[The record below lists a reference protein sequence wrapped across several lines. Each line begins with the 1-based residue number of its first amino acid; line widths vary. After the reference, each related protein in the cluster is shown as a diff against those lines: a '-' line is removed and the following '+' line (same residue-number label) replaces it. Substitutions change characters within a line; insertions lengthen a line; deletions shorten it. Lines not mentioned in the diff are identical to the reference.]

1 MSERRLYIYYFLLL
15 IVLCS
20 WVSHTSAPPMPLRLG
35 YLLALV
41 LPAVIKAPN
50 MLVPVLVCFTA
61 LGTYGIS
68 CSYMPT
74 EKWIYLLIVAVSL
87 FFVSSKLK
95 LCQKPPTILVV
106 FCAYVCI
113 IDFIHGEELVNIDYS
128 LLIVLLSFFF
138 VSKSGYERNSYML
151 GFMIITIILSL
162 FFFTYG
168 QSAAVEVSETGRRSW
183 VDPNYFG
190 NVCGMGVVLA
200 YNIIVNKLAPG
211 KFLNKIAML
220 AVPLGM
226 LLLVMNASRG
236 AFLSMG
242 VAIVLITMFS
252 KVDLK
257 KKIGVAALIA
267 IGMVVMYYLGAFDVL
282 SGRLMEEDD
291 TGNGRTVIWE
301 AKMLGYMSGD
311 AYEKIFGIGYQNG
324 FFLAIPGGFGFHNDY
339 LAFLVDYGVVGLI
352 LFFCIIVYPLKL
364 VANVPSKRPIV
375 SSLLAFILICSMT
388 LEPFTLGNL
397 TYWYFYML
405 IVLFA
410 RWNHPVATARRT

>member
-1 MSERRLYIYYFLLL
+1 MSERRLYIYYFFLL

-20 WVSHTSAPPMPLRLG
+20 WVSPTSAPPMPLRLV

-41 LPAVIKAPN
+41 LPAIFKAPN
-50 MLVPVLVCFTA
+50 MLVPVLACFTA

-74 EKWIYLLIVAVSL
+74 EKWIYLLIIAASL
-87 FFVSSKLK
+87 FIVSSRLK
-95 LCQKPPTILVV
+95 SCQRPPIIFVV
-106 FCAYVCI
+106 FCLYVCF
-113 IDFIHGEELVNIDYS
+113 IDLVNGEELVNIDYS
-128 LLIVLLSFFF
+128 LLIVLISFFF
-138 VSKSGYERNSYML
+138 VSKNGSEKYSYIL
-151 GFMIITIILSL
+151 AFMIITIILSI

-168 QSAAVEVSETGRRSW
+168 QSSAIEVSETGRRSW
-183 VDPNYFG
+183 IDPNYFG

-200 YNIIVNKLAPG
+200 YNIVVNRLSPNKS
-211 KFLNKIAML
+211 FSKIAML
-220 AVPLGM
+220 TVPMGM

-242 VAIVLITMFS
+242 LAIVVITLFS
-252 KVDLK
+252 KVKIK
-257 KKIGVAALIA
+257 KKIGIAVLVAL
-267 IGMVVMYYLGAFDVL
+267 GVLVMYSLGAFDLL
-282 SGRLMEEDD
+282 SERLMDEDD
-291 TGNGRTVIWE
+291 TGNGRTLIWE
-301 AKMLGYMSGD
+301 AKMLGYMSGNTC
-311 AYEKIFGIGYQNG
+311 EKFFGIGYKEG

-352 LFFCIIVYPLKL
+352 LFLGIIVYPLKL
-364 VANVPSKRPIV
+364 VANIPSKRPIV
-375 SSLLAFILICSMT
+375 ISLLVFILICSMT

-410 RWNHPVATARRT
+410 RWDKTTIK

>member
-20 WVSHTSAPPMPLRLG
+20 WVSPTSAPPMPLRLG

-41 LPAVIKAPN
+41 LPAVTKAPN

-95 LCQKPPTILVV
+95 LCQRPPTILVV

-200 YNIIVNKLAPG
+200 YNIIVNQLAPG
-211 KFLNKIAML
+211 KFLTKIAML

-257 KKIGVAALIA
+257 KKIGVAILIA
-267 IGMVVMYYLGAFDVL
+267 IGMVVMFYLGAFDVL

-375 SSLLAFILICSMT
+375 SSLLAFILVCSMT

-410 RWNHPVATARRT
+410 RWNHPVSSK

>member
-1 MSERRLYIYYFLLL
+1 
-15 IVLCS
+15 
-20 WVSHTSAPPMPLRLG
+20 
-35 YLLALV
+35 
-41 LPAVIKAPN
+41 
-50 MLVPVLVCFTA
+50 
-61 LGTYGIS
+61 
-68 CSYMPT
+68 
-74 EKWIYLLIVAVSL
+74 
-87 FFVSSKLK
+87 
-95 LCQKPPTILVV
+95 
-106 FCAYVCI
+106 
-113 IDFIHGEELVNIDYS
+113 
-128 LLIVLLSFFF
+128 
-138 VSKSGYERNSYML
+138 
-151 GFMIITIILSL
+151 MIITIILSL

-211 KFLNKIAML
+211 KFLTKIAML

-257 KKIGVAALIA
+257 KKIGVAILIA

-375 SSLLAFILICSMT
+375 SSLLAFILVCSMT

-410 RWNHPVATARRT
+410 RWNHPVSSK

>member
-20 WVSHTSAPPMPLRLG
+20 WVSPTSAPPMPLRLG

-41 LPAVIKAPN
+41 LPAVTKAPN

-95 LCQKPPTILVV
+95 LCQRPPTILVV

-211 KFLNKIAML
+211 KFLTKIAML
-220 AVPLGM
+220 AVPFGM

-257 KKIGVAALIA
+257 KKIGVAILIA

-375 SSLLAFILICSMT
+375 SSLLAFILVCSMT

-410 RWNHPVATARRT
+410 RWNHPVSSK

>member
-1 MSERRLYIYYFLLL
+1 
-15 IVLCS
+15 
-20 WVSHTSAPPMPLRLG
+20 MPLRLG

-257 KKIGVAALIA
+257 KKIGVAALIS

>member
-1 MSERRLYIYYFLLL
+1 
-15 IVLCS
+15 
-20 WVSHTSAPPMPLRLG
+20 
-35 YLLALV
+35 
-41 LPAVIKAPN
+41 

-257 KKIGVAALIA
+257 KKIGVAALIS

>member
-1 MSERRLYIYYFLLL
+1 MSERRLYRYYFLLL

-20 WVSHTSAPPMPLRLG
+20 WVSPTLAPPMPLRLV
-35 YLLALV
+35 YLIALV
-41 LPAVIKAPN
+41 LPAILKAPQ
-50 MLVPVLVCFTA
+50 MLVPVLACFTA

-74 EKWIYLLIVAVSL
+74 EKWIYLLIIAASL
-87 FFVSSKLK
+87 FIVSSRLK
-95 LCQKPPTILVV
+95 SCQRPPIIFVV
-106 FCAYVCI
+106 FCLYVCF
-113 IDFIHGEELVNIDYS
+113 IDLVNGEELVNIDYS
-128 LLIVLLSFFF
+128 LLIVLISFFF
-138 VSKSGYERNSYML
+138 VSKNGSEKYSYIL
-151 GFMIITIILSL
+151 AFMIITIILSI

-168 QSAAVEVSETGRRSW
+168 QSSAIEVSETGRRSW
-183 VDPNYFG
+183 IDPNYFG

-200 YNIIVNKLAPG
+200 YNIVVNRLSPNKS
-211 KFLNKIAML
+211 FSKIAML
-220 AVPLGM
+220 TVPMGM

-242 VAIVLITMFS
+242 LAIVVITLFS
-252 KVDLK
+252 KVKIK
-257 KKIGVAALIA
+257 KKIGIAVLVAL
-267 IGMVVMYYLGAFDVL
+267 GVLVMYSLGAFDLL
-282 SGRLMEEDD
+282 SERLMDEDD
-291 TGNGRTVIWE
+291 TGNGRTLIWE

-311 AYEKIFGIGYQNG
+311 TYEKLFGIGYQGG

-352 LFFCIIVYPLKL
+352 LFLGIIVYPLKL
-364 VANVPSKRPIV
+364 VANIPSKRPIV
-375 SSLLAFILICSMT
+375 ISLLVFILICSMT

-410 RWNHPVATARRT
+410 RWDKTTIK

>member
-20 WVSHTSAPPMPLRLG
+20 WVSPTSAPPMPLRLG

-41 LPAVIKAPN
+41 LPAVTKAPN

-61 LGTYGIS
+61 LGAYGIS

-95 LCQKPPTILVV
+95 LCQRPPTILVV

-168 QSAAVEVSETGRRSW
+168 QSAAVEVSETGRSSW

-190 NVCGMGVVLA
+190 NVCGMGVILA

-211 KFLNKIAML
+211 KFLTKIAML

-257 KKIGVAALIA
+257 KKIGAAILIA

-291 TGNGRTVIWE
+291 TGNGRTVIWT
-301 AKMLGYMSGD
+301 AKMLGYMNGD

-324 FFLAIPGGFGFHNDY
+324 FYLAIPGGFGFHNDY

-375 SSLLAFILICSMT
+375 SSLLAFILVCSMT

-410 RWNHPVATARRT
+410 RWNHPVASK